1 MVSRQRLDQPGAITG
16 IARRLRSAER
26 GANLGYS
33 SITRGGI
40 RVESADGIQ
49 VRTVAGGA
57 PGMRVTGLQVVDGT
71 LRITGTL
78 DGGGT
83 WSWTGTLD
91 QQGSTFL
98 RGPVRITGANGTLE
112 VEAETFLKGVA
123 TLSADLIVGSGGKIT
138 AGNVT
143 IEPNKIVVA
152 GGSSP
157 ATLQDGALSFG
168 TGGKVEADTAIAG
181 IRMVAGDAV
190 VNAGS
195 TASVRKGNASV
206 IAGPLGIDINAAA
219 LRLLINAPVNLTP
232 GLIPTQTGTGL
243 PVGTL
248 LITSTGAL
256 RRAA

>member
-1 MVSRQRLDQPGAITG
+1 MVARQRLTESTQVSTE
-16 IARRLRSAER
+16 RRLQRVER
-26 GANLGYS
+26 AAPIGFS
-33 SITRGGI
+33 SITRGGL
-40 RVESADGIQ
+40 RVQSADGIQ
-49 VRTVAGGA
+49 VNTVPGGLAGL
-57 PGMRVTGLQVVDGT
+57 RVTGLQVVDGT
-71 LRITGTL
+71 LRITGTVN
-78 DGGGT
+78 GGGT

-91 QQGSTFL
+91 QTGSTFL
-98 RGPVRITGANGTLE
+98 RGPVRITGASGTLE
-112 VEAETFLKGVA
+112 VEAQTFLKGAA
-123 TLSADLIVGSGGKIT
+123 TLSADLTVANGGKVT

-143 IEPNKIVVA
+143 IEPNKITVA

-157 ATLQDGALSFG
+157 ATLQDGKLSFG
-168 TGGKVEADTAIAG
+168 TGGSVEADVG
-181 IRMVAGDAV
+181 IGGVRMVAGDAV

-219 LRLLINAPVNLTP
+219 LRLLINAPINVTP

-248 LITSTGAL
+248 LITSTGGL

>member
-33 SITRGGI
+33 SITRGGM
-40 RVESADGIQ
+40 RVASADGLLVQ
-49 VRTVAGGA
+49 TVPGGL
-57 PGMRVTGLQVVDGT
+57 PGLRITGLEVVDGT
-71 LRITGTL
+71 LRITGTVE
-78 DGGGT
+78 GSGT
-83 WSWTGTLD
+83 FTWTGTLN
-91 QQGSTFL
+91 QAGATNL
-98 RGPVRITGANGTLE
+98 RGPVAITGESGTLT
-112 VEAETFLKGVA
+112 VDAETLLRGI
-123 TLSADLIVGSGGKIT
+123 TRMLNDLRVESGGKIT
-138 AGNVT
+138 VT
-143 IEPNKIVVA
+143 

-157 ATLQDGALSFG
+157 ATLQDGKLSFG
-168 TGGKVEADTAIAG
+168 TGGSVEADTG
-181 IRMVAGDAV
+181 VGGVRMVAGDAV

-219 LRLLINAPVNLTP
+219 LRLLINAPVSLTP